1 MAERSKDTRA
11 EIIQI
16 TQCQLW
22 KGLQSWKMRMV
33 SMIISGIC
41 CSDYERK
48 ALVAMMHGKGKK
60 KQDDKEDFGKVLDR
74 EMERRSNGEQ
84 NNTDR

>member
-1 MAERSKDTRA
+1 
-11 EIIQI
+11 
-16 TQCQLW
+16 
-22 KGLQSWKMRMV
+22 MRMV
-33 SMIISGIC
+33 SMTIIGIR

-48 ALVAMMHGKGKK
+48 ALVSMMQGKGKK

-84 NNTDR
+84 NNVDR